1 MDGLLRAVGNGIT
14 GLVSNAFDV
23 IGGTLRY
30 MVDSANNVVPAPWL
44 AILVFVGL
52 AGTAW
57 VLAKR

>member
-30 MVDSANNVVPAPWL
+30 MVDSANNVVPFPWL
-44 AILVFVGL
+44 PIIVFVGL
-52 AGTAW
+52 AGSAW
-57 VLAKR
+57 ALAKR

>member
-14 GLVSNAFDV
+14 GLVSNSFDI

-30 MVDSANNVVPAPWL
+30 FVDSANNVLPFPWL
-44 AILVFVGL
+44 VIVVFVGL

-57 VLAKR
+57 ALAKR

>member
-30 MVDSANNVVPAPWL
+30 MVDSANNVLPFPWL
-44 AILVFVGL
+44 AIIVFVGL

-57 VLAKR
+57 ALAKR

>member
-14 GLVSNAFDV
+14 SVVGTAFDV
-23 IGGTLRY
+23 IGGTLRFL
-30 MVDSANNVVPAPWL
+30 VASANNVLPGPWL
-44 AILVFVGL
+44 AIVVFVGL